1 MIRSFSLDVLGRK
14 IAFSTLV
21 QYAGKVLQLVLAA
34 FSIKLVSNFLS
45 QSGYGVYAAITE
57 YALFFSTVA
66 NLGIFGNVVRIM
78 ADRPKDGSVFIN
90 ALALRILTAGI
101 FFALAMIITMVNGS
115 TPAFIFGTALFCGSL
130 FFDYVTSVCDG
141 MLQANYMMGRA
152 TFALITGKIVSLGLI
167 FLVLRNFYEYPDTE
181 GMFLVFAAVLLG
193 SLVTAGLSLFFV
205 SKKVEWS
212 WNMNWPMMLK
222 ILETSIPFGIINILN
237 SLYFRFLPDF
247 FSHRILD
254 DAHFASFSLSFRIAQ
269 VLSLA
274 STFLMFSALP
284 GLSEYIE
291 MGQREKAFRLYRK
304 IKILLRGAG
313 ILLVVAGSLVG
324 PAVLTMLTH
333 AKYNLPEFWFV
344 LPAMLV
350 LAAVSYE
357 YDLVLLT
364 LFAAGEDL
372 WFMKRE
378 FFALVVAGVFFGA
391 QLLVPDVNIKM
402 ALILLGAICGEL
414 FMVLAGT
421 QRVRKAVFGSR

>member
-21 QYAGKVLQLVLAA
+21 QYAGKALQLVLAA
-34 FSIKLVSNFLS
+34 VSIKLVSNFLS

-78 ADRPKDGSVFIN
+78 ADRPKDGGVFMN

-101 FFALAMIITMVNGS
+101 FFVLAMVITLVNGN
-115 TPAFIFGTALFCGSL
+115 TPAFIFGTALFCSSL

-141 MLQANYMMGRA
+141 LLQANYMMGRA
-152 TFALITGKIVSLGLI
+152 TLALVTGKIVSLGLVFFTI
-167 FLVLRNFYEYPDTE
+167 RNFYEYPDTE
-181 GMFLVFAAVLLG
+181 GMFFVFGSVLLG
-193 SLVTAGLSLFFV
+193 SLITAGLSLYFV

-247 FSHRILD
+247 FSHQILD

-291 MGQREKAFRLYRK
+291 MGQREKAFQLYRK
-304 IKILLRGAG
+304 LRTLLRGAG
-313 ILLVVAGSLVG
+313 ILLVVVGSLIG
-324 PAVLTMLTH
+324 PAVLTVLTH

-378 FFALVVAGVFFGA
+378 FFALVVAGVFLGA

-402 ALILLGAICGEL
+402 ALILLGAISGEL
-414 FMVLAGT
+414 FMVLSGA
-421 QRVRKAVFGSR
+421 QRVRRAVFGSL